1 MSLMDS
7 EREKELR
14 MIRENL
20 VAQNIAGLYKS
31 HLGQMGCKEFA
42 ATSLGVIYSLTPN
55 RFIKSAC
62 ISLPILPNLFCALYS
77 DLGF

>member
-1 MSLMDS
+1 MDS

-31 HLGQMGCKEFA
+31 RLGQMGCKEFA
-42 ATSLGVIYSLTPN
+42 ATSSGVIYSLTPN

-62 ISLPILPNLFCALYS
+62 NISLPILPNLFFALYT